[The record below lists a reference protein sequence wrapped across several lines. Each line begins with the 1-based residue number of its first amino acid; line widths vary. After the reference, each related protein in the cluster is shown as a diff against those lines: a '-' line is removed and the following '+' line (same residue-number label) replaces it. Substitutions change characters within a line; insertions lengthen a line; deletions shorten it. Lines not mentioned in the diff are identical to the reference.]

1 MEKKY
6 SQEDFPAV
14 ENLFNILDE
23 LFLEISANHVY
34 YHTFL
39 NNLKERGN
47 FTLDLL
53 ENVKVRIE

>member
-6 SQEDFPAV
+6 SPEDFPAV
-14 ENLFNILDE
+14 ENLFNILDD
-23 LFLEISANHVY
+23 LFLEISTTYVY
-34 YHTFL
+34 YHTIL
-39 NNLKERGN
+39 NSIKERGN